1 MTSFSPQLT
10 QRQRHYIE
18 RISTYTAVIV
28 TTFVVLIPLI
38 WGFLSTVRPSEEL
51 FSWPPV
57 IIPAEVTFE
66 NYHILFEQTNFALY
80 FRNSLIVA
88 IMTIVFTLLIA
99 IPAAY
104 AVSRYEFHGRAY
116 IANLSVLIY
125 MFPLILLGIPLF
137 IIFQNIG
144 LTNSL
149 FGLALAH
156 TAFALPFALLLLR
169 VFFLD
174 ITPEIEESARL
185 AGASRVTIVTKIILP
200 LSLPGIVATSIFA
213 FFLSW
218 NEYFFALIILSDN
231 ALYTLPLGIANLID
245 MATTNWGM
253 ILGGVIIMILPP
265 VLFVFLVYKHLI
277 KGFGVSTV

>member
-1 MTSFSPQLT
+1 MTSLSPQLT
-10 QRQRHYIE
+10 QQQRHYLE
-18 RISTYTAVIV
+18 RIATYTAVIV

-38 WGFLSTVRPSEEL
+38 WGFLSTIRPSEEL

-57 IIPAEVTFE
+57 IVPSDVSFE

-88 IMTIVFTLLIA
+88 LTTIILTLLIA

-104 AVSRYEFHGRAY
+104 AVSRYEFHGRRY

-218 NEYFFALIILSDN
+218 NEYFFALIILNDN

-253 ILGGVIIMILPP
+253 ILGGVMIMILPP

>member
-1 MTSFSPQLT
+1 MTSLSPQLT
-10 QRQRHYIE
+10 QQQRHYLE
-18 RISTYTAVIV
+18 RIATYTAVIV

-38 WGFLSTVRPSEEL
+38 WGFLSTIRPSEEL

-57 IIPAEVTFE
+57 IVPSEVSFE

-88 IMTIVFTLLIA
+88 LTTIILTLLIA

-104 AVSRYEFHGRAY
+104 AVSRYEFHGRRY

-218 NEYFFALIILSDN
+218 NEYFFALIILNDS

-253 ILGGVIIMILPP
+253 ILGGVMIMILPP

>member
-1 MTSFSPQLT
+1 MTSLSPQLT
-10 QRQRHYIE
+10 QQQRHYLE
-18 RISTYTAVIV
+18 RIATYTAVIV

-57 IIPAEVTFE
+57 IVPSEVTFE

-88 IMTIVFTLLIA
+88 ITTIILTLLIA

-104 AVSRYEFHGRAY
+104 AVSRYEFHGRRY
-116 IANLSVLIY
+116 IANLGVLIY

-218 NEYFFALIILSDN
+218 NEYFFALIILNDS

-253 ILGGVIIMILPP
+253 ILGGVMIMILPP

>member
-1 MTSFSPQLT
+1 MTSLSPQLT
-10 QRQRHYIE
+10 QQQRHYLE
-18 RISTYTAVIV
+18 RIATYTAVIV

-57 IIPAEVTFE
+57 IVPSEVSFE

-88 IMTIVFTLLIA
+88 VTTIILTLLIA

-104 AVSRYEFHGRAY
+104 AVSRYEFHGRRY

-218 NEYFFALIILSDN
+218 NEYFFALIILNDN

-253 ILGGVIIMILPP
+253 ILGGVMIMILPP